1 MLHQAALGADR
12 TRDGQLSRVEE
23 TWTRSDAE
31 MTFPDMV
38 TADIRVA
45 RLGNSSVR
53 YEIGL
58 FRNDE
63 ETVAAEDFFV
73 HVNVDHLARRPVHFG
88 HVVRR
93 VLEPLLGSDVFHN
106 RQGGLLGKEVRNW
119 RSGSPVPLRTSKDYC
134 NLPTARRPRRSR
146 P

>member
-1 MLHQAALGADR
+1 M
-12 TRDGQLSRVEE
+12 SRVEE

-31 MTFPDMV
+31 MTFPDVV

-88 HVVRR
+88 HVARR

-106 RQGGLLGKEVRNW
+106 RQGGLLGKEARELAE
-119 RSGSPVPLRTSKDYC
+119 RFASAAKDIKG
-134 NLPTARRPRRSR
+134 LL
-146 P
+146 